1 MDTSDSQRR
10 LQLLLWGVIAVV
22 ALIAAILIGT
32 SSGDG
37 GGLRILGMGDA
48 EAGTSSPET
57 VAREIDQFRGED
69 GEPPAQQDS
78 VEEFAAAYGDPPNTD
93 FARIRIPAI
102 NVNAPV
108 GRWIVDASVMPEPYG
123 PVDVAFY
130 DLSGWGGLGGFPGEG
145 GNAVFGGHV
154 DLNRDVAYAGAHYRG
169 PAVFWSLDQLTP
181 GSIIEIDYAGETLRY
196 SVAWVEEVSVSTGTD
211 WRQYWS
217 SDVEVDSITLFT
229 CGGEFDFETL
239 SYSHR
244 TVLRAERI

>member
-1 MDTSDSQRR
+1 MDTSDPQRR
-10 LQLLLWGVIAVV
+10 LQLLLWGGIALV
-22 ALIAAILIGT
+22 ALIAAVLIAT

-48 EAGTSSPET
+48 EAGTSPAT
-57 VAREIDQFRGED
+57 APREIDQFRGED
-69 GEPPAQQDS
+69 GEPVVQQDS
-78 VEEFAAAYGDPPNTD
+78 VEAFAAAHGDPPNTD
-93 FARIRIPAI
+93 FARLRIPSI
-102 NVNAPV
+102 SVNAPV
-108 GRWIVDASVMPEPYG
+108 GRWIVDASIMPEPYG

-130 DLSGWGGLGGFPGEG
+130 DLSGWDGLGGFPGEG

-169 PAVFWSLDQLTP
+169 PAVFWALDALAP
-181 GSIIEIDYAGETLRY
+181 GTIIEVDYAGETLQY
-196 SVAWVEEVSVSTGTD
+196 AVVWTEDVSASDGTD

-229 CGGEFDFETL
+229 CGGEFDFSTL

-244 TVLRAERI
+244 TVVRAERI